1 MSTVLITGASRGIG
15 LALTREYL
23 ARGVDVIATCRDPA
37 SAEDLRSLDDDAGSL
52 RTEPLDVADFGS
64 VDALS
69 EALDGQPIDILIN
82 NAGIHGPR
90 DAQSLGG
97 IDYSEFDAVIRV
109 NTLAPLKIAE
119 SFLPHVAASNEKK
132 IVTITSALGSI
143 SRTHGGQYI
152 YRVSKAGVNMA
163 MRTFAKDVSD
173 RGITVAILSPGYV
186 DTDFTKG
193 TADMPK
199 ITPEASAAGLVDV
212 IAEFPIEQSGSF
224 VRYNGELLDW

>member
-1 MSTVLITGASRGIG
+1 
-15 LALTREYL
+15 
-23 ARGVDVIATCRDPA
+23 
-37 SAEDLRSLDDDAGSL
+37 
-52 RTEPLDVADFGS
+52 
-64 VDALS
+64 
-69 EALDGQPIDILIN
+69 
-82 NAGIHGPR
+82 
-90 DAQSLGG
+90 
-97 IDYSEFDAVIRV
+97 
-109 NTLAPLKIAE
+109 
-119 SFLPHVAASNEKK
+119 
-132 IVTITSALGSI
+132 
-143 SRTHGGQYI
+143 
-152 YRVSKAGVNMA
+152 MA